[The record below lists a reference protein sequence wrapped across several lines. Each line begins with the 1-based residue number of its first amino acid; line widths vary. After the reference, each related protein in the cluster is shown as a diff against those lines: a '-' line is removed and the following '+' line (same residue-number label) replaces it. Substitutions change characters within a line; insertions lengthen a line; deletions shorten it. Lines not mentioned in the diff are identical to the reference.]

1 MHPEPNVMGTTVHAN
16 GRIVIIEDD
25 ESLREAIERIL
36 RGSGYDVL
44 AFDSAEALQ
53 SLPDGETFPSRC
65 LCVICDVRLPGING
79 FELRRR
85 FVEADGLPPWI
96 YISAYDD
103 MATRLQ
109 VERDGAAFLQK
120 PFPGRTLLALVAKHL
135 AA

>member
-1 MHPEPNVMGTTVHAN
+1 MGTTVHAN
-16 GRIVIIEDD
+16 GRIVLVEDD
-25 ESLREAIERIL
+25 DSVRGAIERIL

-44 AFDSAEALQ
+44 SFDSAEALHS
-53 SLPDGETFPSRC
+53 SLDEGTFPSRC
-65 LCVICDVRLPGING
+65 LCVVCDVRLPGING

-85 FVEADGLPPWI
+85 FVEIGGLPPWI

-120 PFPGRTLLALVAKHL
+120 PFPGRTLLALVAQQL
-135 AA
+135 EA